1 MLLSVSVYCEGA
13 QSIPYYTIILN
24 TILYYAILRNYHYD
38 IYGNHVDY
46 IHVYSGCEVRKRGM
60 YVVIQVAT
68 DTKLDRND
76 LNDQICYMAIPKFAY
91 R

>member
-1 MLLSVSVYCEGA
+1 
-13 QSIPYYTIILN
+13 
-24 TILYYAILRNYHYD
+24 
-38 IYGNHVDY
+38 
-46 IHVYSGCEVRKRGM
+46 M

-76 LNDQICYMAIPKFAY
+76 LNDQICYMAVPNFAD